1 MPIQL
6 AHEATLQ
13 NIRYLKNLIEESNED
28 LWLQTINMNMML
40 NKTVEALDNR
50 LMETQRNNSITNII
64 QSSVDAEDIEV
75 LLRSQSGQWDVFDG
89 TVSLDPTTK
98 MYSLNANSLT
108 LPGNYTVLLRPKRE
122 TFDVIS
128 DTYSIANDLIDTIM
142 FRSDTFNKPTD
153 TLYNFTIELYNGDD
167 IVGESLITSNHDI
180 GINSYLRLSPM
191 ISADAVT
198 SFKLYDNSFIPI
210 TIDIEI
216 TNHSDDTIGY
226 AMYGRKEFNAETG
239 RVDIYDDNGNV
250 FASYTVGKE
259 TNEAKDIVEF
269 RRKAT
274 HE

>member
-1 MPIQL
+1 
-6 AHEATLQ
+6 
-13 NIRYLKNLIEESNED
+13 
-28 LWLQTINMNMML
+28 ML

-64 QSSVDAEDIEV
+64 QTSVDAEDIEV

-128 DTYSIANDLIDTIM
+128 DTYEIADDLIDTIR
-142 FRSDTFNKPTD
+142 FRSDTFIKPTD
-153 TLYNFTIELYNGDD
+153 TLYNFTIELYNEDE

-180 GINSYLRLSPM
+180 EDRSYLRLSPM